1 MSDKAKTVG
10 KRIKM
15 MRINK
20 SLQQNTVAEKIG
32 ISQAHLSNIE
42 SGRCNVTLENL
53 IKLHEVLDCP
63 MRDFF
68 IELDAV
74 YDKPK
79 EESYFSL
86 GDLAMAL
93 ASLKK

>member
-1 MSDKAKTVG
+1 MSEKSKTVG

-20 SLQQNTVAEKIG
+20 NLQQIAVANKIG

-68 IELDAV
+68 IEIDAV
-74 YDKPK
+74 YDKPDADK
-79 EESYFSL
+79 YFSL
-86 GDLAMAL
+86 GDLAAAL
-93 ASLKK
+93 ANLKK